1 MSCLKLKLEQI
12 EELLLITR
20 LKDPPNDLRKE
31 LLLNNALKKL
41 KEALEKKQK
50 RHKRKYRGIKMKI
63 EEKKDYSSIP
73 EEKIDTEDLLGLN
86 NFFTDLKTI
95 SNSDMEGEKHAYF
108 LLAHSFD
115 LVKVGKYDPVV
126 LMKKGLDLSIKGILE
141 VDIELSTY
149 PERDPLHPMDRDMRR
164 EPCCFYYELSSDIC
178 IKTEINSQAAI
189 LALSSNTPTDCIYTI
204 QC

>member
-1 MSCLKLKLEQI
+1 MCCLKLKLDQI

-20 LKDPPNDLRKE
+20 LKDSPKDLRKE

-50 RHKRKYRGIKMKI
+50 RRKRKYRGLKMKI

-95 SNSDMEGEKHAYF
+95 N
-108 LLAHSFD
+108 
-115 LVKVGKYDPVV
+115 
-126 LMKKGLDLSIKGILE
+126 
-141 VDIELSTY
+141 
-149 PERDPLHPMDRDMRR
+149 
-164 EPCCFYYELSSDIC
+164 SSDIEGV
-178 IKTEINSQAAI
+178 K
-189 LALSSNTPTDCIYTI
+189 
-204 QC
+204 